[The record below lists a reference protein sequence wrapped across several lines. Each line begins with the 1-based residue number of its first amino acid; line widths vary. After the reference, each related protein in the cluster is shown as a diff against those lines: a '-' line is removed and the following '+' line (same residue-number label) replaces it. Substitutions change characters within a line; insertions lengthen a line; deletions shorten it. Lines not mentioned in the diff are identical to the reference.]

1 LIVIGSSVYGLKLTQ
16 MRKLHL
22 LCAVPLTSLFLAA
35 CGSSDS
41 SSQSGGDGGGDDVV
55 LPLDDGGAVD
65 GSGGDDAATPQEAST
80 TPVDG
85 GLDGT
90 VSQDASTDAMA
101 VADASPDA
109 ARADAAPADASS
121 LDAQPDGS
129 GVVDAS
135 PEGST
140 PDAAPDGGVVD
151 AASVDAAPDTGPT
164 YAIGGSVTGLA
175 AGDSVVLQNN
185 AGETV
190 TVSANTTFTFPTH
203 LAPGAGYD
211 VKVLTSPT
219 APISQSCSVTAGG
232 AGNVVDADVSGV
244 TIQCTTNVFA
254 LGVTV
259 SGLAANESVT
269 LADDVGDSV
278 VVSANGTVPF
288 ASSYASGASF
298 MVTATAQ
305 PANPILQTCVPAP
318 ATGSVGAADVNVAV
332 TCTTNPYALGGT
344 VHGLGKGKSL
354 VLTESGSGQV
364 LPISANGTFT
374 FTSLIPNGNAYVAVV
389 STQPTNT
396 TSDPAPQVC
405 NVVSGSG
412 TMPQGAEAGIEVYC
426 GTNCAAIQTV
436 ISILGSGNFQ
446 IDPDGSDPGA
456 PFQAYCDMNFDGGGW
471 TLAESTNGGSCGPG
485 VEVSDVV
492 SQGTCAFMPIASVE
506 ALANLGTSVHVRS
519 ASGFSTPTKYATSA
533 TGLPIANLRLGAL
546 LDANEDATTAE
557 THWTTV
563 GVPASAL
570 DFSCVPGSGA
580 PGWPSVYWA
589 ACNGSGWHLVSPPGQ
604 GNYSTW
610 QWNTANVAMEVYVR

>member
-1 LIVIGSSVYGLKLTQ
+1 
-16 MRKLHL
+16 MRKIHL
-22 LCAVPLTSLFLAA
+22 FCALPMTALLLAA

-41 SSQSGGDGGGDDVV
+41 SSQSGGDSGGDDVLV
-55 LPLDDGGAVD
+55 PLDDGGAAD
-65 GSGGDDAATPQEAST
+65 GSAGDDVATPQEAST
-80 TPVDG
+80 APVDG

-90 VSQDASTDAMA
+90 VSQDASPDAMA
-101 VADASPDA
+101 AADAAPDA
-109 ARADAAPADASS
+109 APADAAPADAA

-129 GVVDAS
+129 GAVDAS
-135 PEGST
+135 PEAST
-140 PDAAPDGGVVD
+140 PDAAPDAGVVD
-151 AASVDAAPDTGPT
+151 AAPVDAGPT

-175 AGDSVVLQNN
+175 ASDSVVLQIN

-203 LAPGAGYD
+203 LAPGVAYD
-211 VKVLTSPT
+211 VEVLTSPT
-219 APISQSCSVTAGG
+219 APVSQACSVTAGG
-232 AGNVVDADVSGV
+232 TGNVADADVSGV
-244 TIQCTTNVFA
+244 TVHCTTNVFA

-278 VVSANGTVPF
+278 VVNGNVTVPF

-298 MVTATAQ
+298 TVTATAQ
-305 PANPILQTCVPAP
+305 PTNPILQTCVPAP
-318 ATGSVGAADVNVAV
+318 ATGNVGAADVNVAV

-344 VHGLGKGKSL
+344 VHGLGKGKS
-354 VLTESGSGQV
+354 VALTESGSGQT
-364 LPISANGTFT
+364 LPISANGSFT
-374 FTSLIPNGNAYVAVV
+374 FTGLIPNGNAYVATV

-396 TSDPAPQVC
+396 TNDPAPQVC

-412 TMPQGAEAGIEVYC
+412 TMPQGPEAGIQVYC

-456 PFQAYCDMNFDGGGW
+456 PFQAYCDMNFLGGGW

-485 VEVSDVV
+485 VEVSDLV

-506 ALANLGTSVHVRS
+506 ALANLGTAVHVRS
-519 ASGFSTPTKYATSA
+519 ASGFSNPTQYATSA

-546 LDANEDATTAE
+546 LNSNEDPATAE
-557 THWTTV
+557 THWTTA

-570 DFSCVPGSGA
+570 DFAGGCFGNGP

-589 ACNGSGWHLVSPPGQ
+589 SCNGSGWHLVSPGAGQ
-604 GNYSTW
+604 LFDVAVEHRERRDGGLRPVASTPFG
-610 QWNTANVAMEVYVR
+610 

>member
-1 LIVIGSSVYGLKLTQ
+1 
-16 MRKLHL
+16 MRKIHV
-22 LCAVPLTSLFLAA
+22 LCALPLTALFLAA

-41 SSQSGGDGGGDDVV
+41 SSQGGDGGGDDVV
-55 LPLDDGGAVD
+55 LPSDDGGAAD

-80 TPVDG
+80 APVDG

-90 VSQDASTDAMA
+90 VSQDASPDAM
-101 VADASPDA
+101 VAPDASPDA
-109 ARADAAPADASS
+109 APADAAPADAA

-129 GVVDAS
+129 ASVDAS

-140 PDAAPDGGVVD
+140 PDAAPDAG
-151 AASVDAAPDTGPT
+151 AVDAAPDAGPT

-203 LAPGAGYD
+203 LAPGAAYD

-219 APISQSCSVTAGG
+219 APISQTCSVTAGG
-232 AGNVVDADVSGV
+232 TGNVVDADVSGV
-244 TIQCTTNVFA
+244 TIQCSTNVFA

-278 VVSANGTVPF
+278 VVNGNVAVPF

-298 MVTATAQ
+298 TVTATAQ
-305 PANPILQTCVPAP
+305 PTNPILQTCVPAP
-318 ATGSVGAADVNVAV
+318 ATGNVGAADVNVAV

-354 VLTESGSGQV
+354 VLTETGSGQT
-364 LPISANGTFT
+364 LPIAANGSFT
-374 FTSLIPNGNAYVAVV
+374 FTGLIPNGNAYVAVV

-396 TSDPAPQVC
+396 TNDPAPQVC

-412 TMPQGAEAGIEVYC
+412 TMPQGPEAGIQVYC

-456 PFQAYCDMNFDGGGW
+456 PFQAYCDMNFAGGGW

-485 VEVSDVV
+485 VEVSDLV
-492 SQGTCAFMPIASVE
+492 SQGTCSFMPIASVE

-519 ASGFSTPTKYATSA
+519 ASGFSNPTKYATSA

-546 LDANEDATTAE
+546 LDANEDPTTAE

-570 DFSCVPGSGA
+570 DFSCLPSGA

-589 ACNGSGWHLVSPPGQ
+589 ACNGSGWHLVSPQGQ